1 MDFERIERRLKKIS
15 VTLANYKEEPEI
27 TKHERDLL
35 LSYVVD
41 LHTLI
46 SEGSYGD
53 SKAVLDIPAFVAAEK
68 PTPQVVPSM
77 ANPAI
82 ISPAVVSA
90 PPAEMPPAPTPSVQ
104 YEPVQITIAEPATA
118 AVAEAPKVEIAAPVF
133 QSSTPES
140 VKTAVVDQAMAAGPL
155 SAEMRSLFEE
165 EKITDLSEKLS
176 RSQVDDINK
185 TMGINE
191 RIFTVT
197 ELFGGNNQLFS
208 ETIQRLNSFSK
219 FEEAKHFLST
229 GIAKDMKWDSDDK
242 WKKAYQFVRNVRR
255 KYPL

>member
-1 MDFERIERRLKKIS
+1 MDFERIERRLKKIN

-53 SKAVLDIPAFVAAEK
+53 SKAVLDASAFVHIEK
-68 PTPQVVPSM
+68 PTPQIATSIGIPVVMEHS
-77 ANPAI
+77 
-82 ISPAVVSA
+82 VVSA
-90 PPAEMPPAPTPSVQ
+90 PPAEVPATPIPTVQ
-104 YEPVQITIAEPATA
+104 YESVQKPILEPV
-118 AVAEAPKVEIAAPVF
+118 VAMVVEAPKVELPNPVF
-133 QSSTPES
+133 QAPAQEPMKAEEVEQVMT
-140 VKTAVVDQAMAAGPL
+140 AGPL